1 MNINPFDPKP
11 WALLSRA
18 RWHGWAFFHSRE
30 LSGIEAEAIRQR
42 ALRAISR
49 QLAQMTEQVLLS
61 AIEGGECSAPSP
73 GIRFDATIY
82 MFTEDQLAALVQ
94 SVRDGEGEEA
104 MKVLNRQGPIDTTPL
119 NGTPSLES

>member
-1 MNINPFDPKP
+1 MNINPFDQKP
-11 WALLSRA
+11 WVLLSRA
-18 RWHGWAFFHSRE
+18 RWHGGAFFHSGE
-30 LSGIEAEAIRQR
+30 LSGIDAEAIRQR
-42 ALRAISR
+42 ALRAIWR

-61 AIEGGECSAPSP
+61 AIKAEECGAPSQ

-94 SVRDGEGEEA
+94 SVRADESEKA
-104 MKVLNRQGPIDTTPL
+104 MNMLNRQAQADTTPL